1 MITTFDYVVIIFLG
15 GHYMA
20 DKKQL
25 SIGRLCLQIALAALL
40 IIGGIYAF
48 RGAADFGSLALKEV
62 FILTILTYVFGAIE
76 IIVGVFLIVEIFAG
90 DILGNFGKILKI
102 IIAVMWLIV
111 IVLADILGA
120 GGMLMAHFSLPSIYA
135 FAQHLIVLGAM
146 LCMF

>member
-1 MITTFDYVVIIFLG
+1 
-15 GHYMA
+15 MA

-62 FILTILTYVFGAIE
+62 FKGDVLRILTYVFGAIE

-102 IIAVMWLIV
+102 IIAVMWLIA
-111 IVLADILGA
+111 IVLADILLGA
-120 GGMLMAHFSLPSIYA
+120 DGMLKAHFSLPSIYA

>member
-1 MITTFDYVVIIFLG
+1 
-15 GHYMA
+15 MA

-62 FILTILTYVFGAIE
+62 FKGDVLRILTYVFGAIE

-102 IIAVMWLIV
+102 IIAVMWLIA

-120 GGMLMAHFSLPSIYA
+120 GGMLKAHFSLPSIYA
-135 FAQHLIVLGAM
+135 FAQHLIVLVAM